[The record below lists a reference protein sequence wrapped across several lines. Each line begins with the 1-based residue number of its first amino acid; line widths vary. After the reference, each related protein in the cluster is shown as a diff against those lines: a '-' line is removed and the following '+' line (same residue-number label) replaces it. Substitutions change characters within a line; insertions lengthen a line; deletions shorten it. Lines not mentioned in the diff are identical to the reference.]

1 MSKTAVSFAFNA
13 PDRLGTDTVT
23 HIINVA
29 TALGYRPHPVA
40 SSLARRRTGTLAILT
55 PQPLGEI
62 FANPYHALFA
72 SGVATAAEEAGYA
85 LQFISP
91 LRGSL
96 GRAVERASVDGII
109 AVGLDPE
116 PSGGRPHPAVGMR
129 IVLVDAVES
138 ELAPSVSVDDEA
150 GAYAAAAH
158 LVGLGHRDVLVLSV
172 EPPAG
177 SDGTPAAVA
186 AQRLTGIGAPSRTR
200 APRPPRRPCRRAP
213 RPTIQGGHEAFARC
227 LGRRPATHGRPGHE
241 RRDRDRRAAR
251 DPGDRAST
259 VPGDL
264 SIVGFDDIEH
274 APYTDPPLTTIH
286 QPVREKGRT
295 AVRLLLH
302 DPARHGRPG
311 RARTARS
318 PAGHPRLHRPG
329 SPTRQEVG
337 DGRATD
343 RGPSACRR
351 RQGGTG
357 IGAVARRR
365 RSVRARRRR
374 STCCRRNG

>member
-1 MSKTAVSFAFNA
+1 MSTTLRRHTIADVAKAAGVSKTAVSFAFNA

-23 HIINVA
+23 HIISVA

-40 SSLARRRTGTLAILT
+40 SSLARRRTGTIAILT

-109 AVGLDPE
+109 AVGLDPSHPE
-116 PSGGRPHPAVGMR
+116 VARIRRSGLR

-158 LVGLGHRDVLVLSV
+158 LLGLGHLDVLVLSV

-177 SDGTPAAVA
+177 SDGEPAAVA
-186 AQRLTGIGAPSRTR
+186 AQRLEGY
-200 APRPPRRPCRRAP
+200 RRAFHDAGAVL
-213 RPTIQGGHEAFARC
+213 RDDHVVSAPTTIRGGHEAFVGAWAD
-227 LGRRPATHGRPGHE
+227 GQRPTAVLAMSDVTAIGALHATRETGIR
-241 RRDRDRRAAR
+241 
-251 DPGDRAST
+251 
-259 VPGDL
+259 VPDEL

-286 QPVREKGRT
+286 QPVHEKGRT
-295 AVRLLLH
+295 AVRLLLR
-302 DPARHGRPG
+302 DPGGPDVRVEHARLEV
-311 RARTARS
+311 
-318 PAGHPRLHRPG
+318 RLVIRG
-329 SPTRQEVG
+329 STGPVRRH
-337 DGRATD
+337 DGRWATVE
-343 RGPSACRR
+343 
-351 RQGGTG
+351 Q
-357 IGAVARRR
+357 
-365 RSVRARRRR
+365 
-374 STCCRRNG
+374 